1 MTFPRVESDLLMA
14 APSFSRSPVA
24 PVESARSLTQE
35 GRKNGQ
41 GCMVPLHKQ
50 CSMHD
55 IVLFACVVDGEG
67 VRTYICMEEFEVHTG
82 DVLNVLCV
90 YSL

>member
-1 MTFPRVESDLLMA
+1 MHLQCIGVHISMNSTNGSACDWLLGPPLMTFPRVESDLLMA

-41 GCMVPLHKQ
+41 GCMVTTAQ
-50 CSMHD
+50 
-55 IVLFACVVDGEG
+55 
-67 VRTYICMEEFEVHTG
+67 T
-82 DVLNVLCV
+82 VLNA
-90 YSL
+90 

>member
-41 GCMVPLHKQ
+41 GCMVTTAQTVLNALH
-50 CSMHD
+50 
-55 IVLFACVVDGEG
+55 CVV
-67 VRTYICMEEFEVHTG
+67 CM
-82 DVLNVLCV
+82 C
-90 YSL
+90 S